1 MSVQTHY
8 PSRLNL
14 MTACGVGDSPV
25 PLLGNLISD
34 CHNNVSQELLT
45 LPVGRSPPS
54 WYERNHTDW
63 CECAKMSS
71 YGHCTHQGKCL
82 RRTCWSYARWCA
94 TLVWLHRA
102 DWNRHINL
110 TQLLV
115 IIGDTHC
122 CCNKS
127 NHWDGHLARHYPI
140 ASLMDREPATEP
152 IGKWVRPTS
161 EIEVANDIDQMNV
174 SIWVSLEWEEIEL
187 VALRE
192 VS

>member
-8 PSRLNL
+8 PSRSNS

-34 CHNNVSQELLT
+34 CHDIVSQEPLT

-63 CECAKMSS
+63 CECAEMSS
-71 YGHCTHQGKCL
+71 RGHCTRRGKHL
-82 RRTCWSYARWCA
+82 RRTHWSYARRCA

-102 DWNRHINL
+102 DWNGHINL

-115 IIGDTHC
+115 IIGDVATRATIGMGTSH
-122 CCNKS
+122 NTTPS
-127 NHWDGHLARHYPI
+127 LPWWTGNWPQNWLANEFTP
-140 ASLMDREPATEP
+140 PV
-152 IGKWVRPTS
+152 K
-161 EIEVANDIDQMNV
+161 
-174 SIWVSLEWEEIEL
+174 
-187 VALRE
+187 
-192 VS
+192 